1 MVEYLEDVNSKELL
15 LVISSAEGVYAKR
28 KESDV
33 TCLQDIDTEHGSMN
47 IKPNL
52 GIVSARSH
60 LIYGKPY
67 MYQIELVGRPLRM
80 TTHNLQEAK
89 GYVRPTIHADSL
101 DELIKA
107 TPFRDQYFE
116 FELGQNKLDTPS

>member
-1 MVEYLEDVNSKELL
+1 
-15 LVISSAEGVYAKR
+15 
-28 KESDV
+28 
-33 TCLQDIDTEHGSMN
+33 MN

-52 GIVSARSH
+52 GVVSARSN
-60 LIYGKPY
+60 LIYGKLY
-67 MYQIELVGRPLRM
+67 MYQIELVGLPLRM

-116 FELGQNKLDTPS
+116 FELEQDKLDTPS

>member
-1 MVEYLEDVNSKELL
+1 
-15 LVISSAEGVYAKR
+15 
-28 KESDV
+28 
-33 TCLQDIDTEHGSMN
+33 MN

-52 GIVSARSH
+52 GVVSARSH
-60 LIYGKPY
+60 LIYGKLY
-67 MYQIELVGRPLRM
+67 MYQIELVGLPLRM

-116 FELGQNKLDTPS
+116 FELEQDKLDTPS